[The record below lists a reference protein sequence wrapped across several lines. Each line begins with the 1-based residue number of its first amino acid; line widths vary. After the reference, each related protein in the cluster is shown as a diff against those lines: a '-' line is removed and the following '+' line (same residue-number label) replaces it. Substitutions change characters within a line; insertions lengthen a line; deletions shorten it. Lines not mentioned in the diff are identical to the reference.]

1 MLNKLYYSHSFI
13 HGSLKVCTQ
22 IKAFSCLRMNPLCYK
37 IFISSPKEQNALQ
50 SVWCHLPWSLQ
61 CWTTP
66 LYFASCLCVFVYFC
80 EFWFPPGLFL
90 FWRWWFPTFSI
101 SNAAI
106 KLWLQ
111 LAAWLF
117 CRWFSSCLCFSCS
130 SLSWTLLSLFSLR
143 DDLLAGH
150 RSLAGFLCWKM
161 DSWLSSVQKY
171 WCSQTF
177 SSGCV
182 FSLFYRKSEEIKS
195 VLIICRF
202 LLYFNSHTT
211 NSELLSDSIYS

>member
-1 MLNKLYYSHSFI
+1 
-13 HGSLKVCTQ
+13 
-22 IKAFSCLRMNPLCYK
+22 MNPLCYK
-37 IFISSPKEQNALQ
+37 IFISSPKEQNAVQ

-143 DDLLAGH
+143 DHLLAGH

-182 FSLFYRKSEEIKS
+182 FSLFYRKSEENKS

-202 LLYFNSHTT
+202 LCI
-211 NSELLSDSIYS
+211 SIVTQKTVNYYQTVFIHKSLKAFIHRCILFWHMSILHFDDKFF

>member
-1 MLNKLYYSHSFI
+1 
-13 HGSLKVCTQ
+13 
-22 IKAFSCLRMNPLCYK
+22 MNPLCYK
-37 IFISSPKEQNALQ
+37 IFISSPKEQNAVQ

-111 LAAWLF
+111 LAAWL
-117 CRWFSSCLCFSCS
+117 
-130 SLSWTLLSLFSLR
+130 LSLFLMFFPQLDSVVFIQSQRSSASWPSLSR
-143 DDLLAGH
+143 WISLLENGLMAQFCAEILMLTDLQL
-150 RSLAGFLCWKM
+150 
-161 DSWLSSVQKY
+161 WL
-171 WCSQTF
+171 
-177 SSGCV
+177 CV
-182 FSLFYRKSEEIKS
+182 FSL
-195 VLIICRF
+195 L
-202 LLYFNSHTT
+202 
-211 NSELLSDSIYS
+211 